1 MNKFKEWHSNIMIS
15 YMDKLNIGMYGLA
28 WLSWG
33 KGIIMGIILMLLV
46 GCTKDDVVE
55 ERQLLFEIS
64 LDGDSFDP
72 YERYSVVTSYGG
84 ESLDSVGNLRKIF
97 ILYLQI
103 DDGEARLDRQ
113 HFAMYLLDSDAE
125 DDGSLLDVGTYT
137 WESPNNKYAGV
148 EIPGNDEY
156 IVWNEV
162 IVGEIVKPDEDNFY
176 DPSLICL
183 TAEGEFYN
191 PYINRTMTLSM
202 RLENF
207 PIGQDIT
214 STPYGFLLN

>member
-33 KGIIMGIILMLLV
+33 KGIIMGIILMMLI
-46 GCTKDDVVE
+46 GCTKDEIVVNDG
-55 ERQLLFEIS
+55 QLVFEIA

-72 YERYSVVTSYGG
+72 YERYSLVNSYGG
-84 ESLDSVGNLRKIF
+84 TQWVDGKLRKIF

-113 HFAMYLLDSDAE
+113 HFAMYLLDSDAVE
-125 DDGSLLDVGTYT
+125 NGLLLDTGTYT
-137 WESPNNKYAGV
+137 WENPNNKYAGV

-162 IVGEIVKPDEDNFY
+162 IVGEIVTPYGPY
-176 DPSLICL
+176 DPLLICL

-191 PYINRTMTLSM
+191 PYIQRTMTLSM
-202 RLENF
+202 TLQNF

-214 STPYGFLLN
+214 STPYGYLLD

>member
-1 MNKFKEWHSNIMIS
+1 MKK
-15 YMDKLNIGMYGLA
+15 
-28 WLSWG
+28 
-33 KGIIMGIILMLLV
+33 
-46 GCTKDDVVE
+46 
-55 ERQLLFEIS
+55 LLFLFTILLLIGCEKEEEVVLEEIFEIA

-72 YERYSVVTSYGG
+72 YERYSKVTSYGG
-84 ESLDSVGNLRKIF
+84 ETLGVDGKLKKIF

-103 DDGEARLDRQ
+103 DDGEPRLDRQ
-113 HFAMYLLDSDAE
+113 HFALYTLDSDAE
-125 DDGSLLDVGTYT
+125 DDGSLLSTGTYT
-137 WESPNNKYAGV
+137 WENPDNKYAGV

-162 IVGEIVKPDEDNFY
+162 VVLDAGHMGGPHTG
-176 DPSLICL
+176 LICL

-191 PYINRTMTLSM
+191 PYIQRTMTLSM

-214 STPYGFLLN
+214 STPYGYLLD

>member
-15 YMDKLNIGMYGLA
+15 YMDKLNIEMYGLA

-33 KGIIMGIILMLLV
+33 KGIIMGIILMMLI
-46 GCTKDDVVE
+46 GCTKDEIVVNDG
-55 ERQLLFEIS
+55 QLVFEIA

-84 ESLDSVGNLRKIF
+84 TQLGVDGKLKKIF

-113 HFAMYLLDSDAE
+113 HFAMYLLDSDAV
-125 DDGSLLDVGTYT
+125 DNDLLLDTGTYT
-137 WESPNNKYAGV
+137 WENPDNKYAGV

-162 IVGEIVKPDEDNFY
+162 IVGEIITPYGPY
-176 DPSLICL
+176 DPLLICL

-191 PYINRTMTLSM
+191 PYIERTMTLSM
-202 RLENF
+202 TLQNF
-207 PIGQDIT
+207 PIGQNIT
-214 STPYGFLLN
+214 DTPYGYLLD

>member
-1 MNKFKEWHSNIMIS
+1 MK
-15 YMDKLNIGMYGLA
+15 KL
-28 WLSWG
+28 
-33 KGIIMGIILMLLV
+33 ILFLTLILFFS
-46 GCTKDDVVE
+46 CSKDDVVE
-55 ERQLLFEIS
+55 ERQLLFEIA

-72 YERYSVVTSYGG
+72 YERYSVITSYGG
-84 ESLDSVGNLRKIF
+84 ETLGIDGKLKKIF

-103 DDGEARLDRQ
+103 DDGEPRLDRQ

-125 DDGSLLDVGTYT
+125 DNGLLLDTGTYT
-137 WESPNNKYAGV
+137 WENPNNKYAGV

-162 IVGEIVKPDEDNFY
+162 IVGEIIEPDAFY

-191 PYINRTMTLSM
+191 PYIQRTMTLSM

-214 STPYGFLLN
+214 STPYGYLLD

>member
-1 MNKFKEWHSNIMIS
+1 MYIYSKTLYTMK
-15 YMDKLNIGMYGLA
+15 KLLYTLT
-28 WLSWG
+28 
-33 KGIIMGIILMLLV
+33 ILLLL
-46 GCTKDDVVE
+46 GCSKDVIVDE
-55 ERQLLFEIS
+55 KQLVFEIA

-84 ESLDSVGNLRKIF
+84 TQLGIDGKLKKIF

-103 DDGEARLDRQ
+103 DDGEPRLDRQ
-113 HFAMYLLDSDAE
+113 HFAMYLLDSDALE
-125 DDGSLLDVGTYT
+125 NGLLLDTGTYT
-137 WESPNNKYAGV
+137 WENPDNKYAGV
-148 EIPGNDEY
+148 EIPGDDEY

-162 IVGEIVKPDEDNFY
+162 IVGEIIEPSEENFY
-176 DPSLICL
+176 DPLLICL

-191 PYINRTMTLSM
+191 PYIERTMTLSM

-214 STPYGFLLN
+214 STPYGYLLD

>member
-1 MNKFKEWHSNIMIS
+1 MKKFI
-15 YMDKLNIGMYGLA
+15 LLLA
-28 WLSWG
+28 LT
-33 KGIIMGIILMLLV
+33 LFL
-46 GCTKDDVVE
+46 GCTKEDVVE
-55 ERQLLFEIS
+55 VNDGQLVFEIA

-84 ESLDSVGNLRKIF
+84 TQLGIDGKLRKIF

-103 DDGEARLDRQ
+103 DDGEVRLDRQ
-113 HFAMYLLDSDAE
+113 HFAMYLLDSDAVE
-125 DDGSLLDVGTYT
+125 NGLLLDTGTYT
-137 WESPNNKYAGV
+137 WENPDNKYAGV

-162 IVGEIVKPDEDNFY
+162 IVGEIITPYGPY
-176 DPSLICL
+176 DPLLICL

-191 PYINRTMTLSM
+191 PYIQRTMTLSM
-202 RLENF
+202 TLQNF

-214 STPYGFLLN
+214 STPYGYLLD

>member
-1 MNKFKEWHSNIMIS
+1 MK
-15 YMDKLNIGMYGLA
+15 KL
-28 WLSWG
+28 
-33 KGIIMGIILMLLV
+33 ILLLTFILFF
-46 GCTKDDVVE
+46 GCTKDDIVE
-55 ERQLLFEIS
+55 ERQLLFEIA

-72 YERYSVVTSYGG
+72 YERYSLVNSYGG
-84 ESLDSVGNLRKIF
+84 TQLGIDGKLRKIF

-113 HFAMYLLDSDAE
+113 HFAMYLLDSDAV
-125 DDGSLLDVGTYT
+125 DNGLLLDVGTYT
-137 WESPNNKYAGV
+137 WENPNNKYAGV

-162 IVGEIVKPDEDNFY
+162 IVGEIVKPSEENFY

-191 PYINRTMTLSM
+191 PYIQRTMTLSM

-214 STPYGFLLN
+214 STPYGYLLD

>member
-1 MNKFKEWHSNIMIS
+1 
-15 YMDKLNIGMYGLA
+15 MDKLNIEMYGLA

-33 KGIIMGIILMLLV
+33 KGIIMGIILMMLI
-46 GCTKDDVVE
+46 GCTKDEIVVNDG
-55 ERQLLFEIS
+55 QLVFEIA

-84 ESLDSVGNLRKIF
+84 TQLGIDGKLKKIF

-103 DDGEARLDRQ
+103 DDGEVRLDRQ
-113 HFAMYLLDSDAE
+113 HFAMYLLDSDAVE
-125 DDGSLLDVGTYT
+125 NGLLLDTGTYT
-137 WESPNNKYAGV
+137 WENPDNKYAGV

-162 IVGEIVKPDEDNFY
+162 IVGEIITPYGPY
-176 DPSLICL
+176 DPLLICL

-191 PYINRTMTLSM
+191 PYIQRTMTLSM
-202 RLENF
+202 RLLNF

-214 STPYGFLLN
+214 STPYGYLLD

>member
-1 MNKFKEWHSNIMIS
+1 
-15 YMDKLNIGMYGLA
+15 MDKLNIEMYGLA

-33 KGIIMGIILMLLV
+33 KGIIMGIILMMLI
-46 GCTKDDVVE
+46 GCTKDEIVVNDG
-55 ERQLLFEIS
+55 QLVFEIA

-84 ESLDSVGNLRKIF
+84 TQLGVDGKLKKIF

-103 DDGEARLDRQ
+103 DDGEVRLDRQ
-113 HFAMYLLDSDAE
+113 HFAMYLLDSDAVE
-125 DDGSLLDVGTYT
+125 NGLLLDTGTYT
-137 WESPNNKYAGV
+137 WENPDNKYAGV

-162 IVGEIVKPDEDNFY
+162 IVGEIITPYGPY
-176 DPSLICL
+176 DPLLICL

-191 PYINRTMTLSM
+191 PYIQRTMTLSM
-202 RLENF
+202 RLLNF

-214 STPYGFLLN
+214 STPYGYLLD

>member
-1 MNKFKEWHSNIMIS
+1 MK
-15 YMDKLNIGMYGLA
+15 KLFYTLT
-28 WLSWG
+28 
-33 KGIIMGIILMLLV
+33 ILLLL
-46 GCTKDDVVE
+46 GCSKDVIVDE
-55 ERQLLFEIS
+55 KQLLFEIA

-84 ESLDSVGNLRKIF
+84 TQLGVDGKLRKIF

-103 DDGEARLDRQ
+103 DDGEVRLDRQ
-113 HFAMYLLDSDAE
+113 HFAMYLLDSDAVE
-125 DDGSLLDVGTYT
+125 NGLLLDTGTYT
-137 WESPNNKYAGV
+137 WENPDNKYAGV
-148 EIPGNDEY
+148 EIPGDDEY

-162 IVGEIVKPDEDNFY
+162 IVGEIIEPSEENFY
-176 DPSLICL
+176 DPLLICL

-191 PYINRTMTLSM
+191 PYIERTMTLSM

-214 STPYGFLLN
+214 STPYGYLLD